1 MVKSS
6 TNVHCHTNLRLAGQ
20 QWMISQTLSMLHR
33 LIATLFNIR
42 RRREGGERREN
53 HVEAYHQH

>member
-1 MVKSS
+1 
-6 TNVHCHTNLRLAGQ
+6 
-20 QWMISQTLSMLHR
+20 MISQTLSMLHR

-42 RRREGGERREN
+42 RRREGGERRES